1 MRMPNYPKIEI
12 VNPEPNVWIV
22 TINGRETAH
31 CFVTDALA
39 EKCCRQIER
48 GFKPLYP
55 GPFMVRETAWSVPSA
70 ERKSW
75 DATLA
80 PMNFAVRSRARRTSR

>member
-1 MRMPNYPKIEI
+1 MRTPNNPRIEI

-31 CFVTDALA
+31 SFLTDELA

-48 GFKPLYP
+48 GVAPVYP
-55 GPFMVRETAWSVPSA
+55 GPFMVRKTA
-70 ERKSW
+70 
-75 DATLA
+75 
-80 PMNFAVRSRARRTSR
+80 